1 MNTPAPSHPTTST
14 PIALTMG
21 EPAGIGGEISLL
33 AWLNRDSST
42 PCYFVIDDPDRLSA
56 LARSLDL
63 DVPVKTI
70 NQPADAAGVFPTAL
84 PVLAESIEVS
94 VQPGQPNKKAAP
106 AILRSIDRAVE
117 LVERGEAAAMVT
129 NPIHKATLM
138 AAGFDH
144 PGHTEYLAER
154 TGAVTPPVMMLS
166 CSQLRVVLSSI
177 HLPLKDA
184 LAQLTTAAIIHCG
197 RITAAAL
204 ARDFGAPSPRLAVA
218 GLNPHAGEQGYLGRE
233 EIDIIIPAI
242 EQLQSDGLTVTGPFP
257 ADTMFH
263 EAARQQYDAAI
274 CLYHDQALIPI
285 KTIDFDGGV
294 NISLGIPIVRT
305 SPDHGTAF
313 DIAGTGRASPRSLLA
328 ALTQARI
335 MADHRTRFDAE
346 HDSA

>member
-1 MNTPAPSHPTTST
+1 
-14 PIALTMG
+14 MG

-33 AWLNRDSST
+33 AWLNRDSTT
-42 PCYFVIDDPDRLSA
+42 PCYFVIDDPDRLAA

-70 NQPADAAGVFPTAL
+70 DQPADATGVFPTAL
-84 PVLAESIEVS
+84 PVLAESIGVS
-94 VQPGQPNKKAAP
+94 IRPGQPNKKAAP
-106 AILRSIDRAVE
+106 AILRSIDRAIE

-138 AAGFDH
+138 AAGFEH

-154 TGAVTPPVMMLS
+154 TGAVTAPVMMLA
-166 CSQLRVVLSSI
+166 CSQLRVVLTSI

-184 LAQLTTAAIIHCG
+184 VAQITSAAIM
-197 RITAAAL
+197 
-204 ARDFGAPSPRLAVA
+204 
-218 GLNPHAGEQGYLGRE
+218 HAGEQGYLGQE
-233 EIDIIIPAI
+233 EIDIVVPAI
-242 EQLQSDGLTVTGPFP
+242 EQLQRDGLTVSGPFP
-257 ADTMFH
+257 ADSMFH
-263 EAARQQYDAAI
+263 KAAREQYDAAI

-294 NISLGIPIVRT
+294 NITLGIPIVRT

-328 ALTQARI
+328 ALTQARM